1 MPVWNPLSQAQG
13 EIVLERPLPGW
24 LGLITA
30 VSVFRLGLCPDA
42 GQSE

>member
-1 MPVWNPLSQAQG
+1 MSVRNPLSQAPG

-30 VSVFRLGLCPDA
+30 ASDFRLGSCPDA